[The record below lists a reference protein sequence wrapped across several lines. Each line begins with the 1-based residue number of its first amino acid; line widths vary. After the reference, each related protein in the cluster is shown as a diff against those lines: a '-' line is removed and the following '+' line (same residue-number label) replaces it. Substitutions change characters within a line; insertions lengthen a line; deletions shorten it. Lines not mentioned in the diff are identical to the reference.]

1 MTRTGRHKWPTSNRN
16 GGRLQIGAV
25 ADFVSESV
33 AGFGGIRSQ
42 PFPQSW
48 ISFRFQRK
56 FLASPILFA
65 RKKT

>member
-33 AGFGGIRSQ
+33 AGFGGIRTHGYNGSYR
-42 PFPQSW
+42 PT
-48 ISFRFQRK
+48 FRRSAQIFGLLK
-56 FLASPILFA
+56 
-65 RKKT
+65 

>member
-33 AGFGGIRSQ
+33 AGFGGIRTEKPSVLRGSQ
-42 PFPQSW
+42 PFPD
-48 ISFRFQRK
+48 
-56 FLASPILFA
+56 
-65 RKKT
+65 